1 MNAGDAPDPEII
13 AESAGLRYLDDDR
26 PGILRR
32 RRGKGFSYEDQRGRP
47 VSARERERIRSLVI
61 PPAWEQVWIA
71 PESDAHLLVTGVD
84 VAGRKQYLYHP
95 AWREAADEAK
105 FARLP
110 AFAKSLAGLRAR
122 IASDLRAEGT
132 DRLCAAALRLVDESL
147 IRPGSRRHAEQ
158 NDSIGATTLRGAH
171 VQVGRQRIVLE
182 FSGKSGVEHHV
193 ELRDPALARV
203 LSDLI
208 DASGERGLVFASEDG
223 AVVVDER
230 RLNRYI
236 EDNGGAGFSAKDFR
250 TWGATSIVAGQLAA
264 EIADSE
270 DKGQLERAVRDAISV
285 AADAL
290 ANTVAVCRGSYVAPT
305 VLDAFETGR
314 LAQAW
319 ATTRRGKW
327 LSRAERTTQRIL
339 DPA

>member
-1 MNAGDAPDPEII
+1 M
-13 AESAGLRYLDDDR
+13 
-26 PGILRR
+26 
-32 RRGKGFSYEDQRGRP
+32 
-47 VSARERERIRSLVI
+47 
-61 PPAWEQVWIA
+61 
-71 PESDAHLLVTGVD
+71 
-84 VAGRKQYLYHP
+84 
-95 AWREAADEAK
+95 
-105 FARLP
+105 
-110 AFAKSLAGLRAR
+110 
-122 IASDLRAEGT
+122 
-132 DRLCAAALRLVDESL
+132 
-147 IRPGSRRHAEQ
+147 
-158 NDSIGATTLRGAH
+158 
-171 VQVGRQRIVLE
+171 
-182 FSGKSGVEHHV
+182 
-193 ELRDPALARV
+193 

-339 DPA
+339 DPV